1 VFKSLRFGKSKCP
14 VLKCPSQSWK
24 KTVSS
29 LEPED
34 RSKSLAEVEQC
45 VASTVDQDDDSF
57 KTFKKIKV
65 IWRTWSIWWFSKSKF
80 SFRILKLSGK
90 KFLPPKLIDLAMI
103 R

>member
-1 VFKSLRFGKSKCP
+1 VLKSLKFDKSKCQQ
-14 VLKCPSQSWK
+14 LKCPSQSWK

-57 KTFKKIKV
+57 KTFKKVEENIENWEHMMVLQVK
-65 IWRTWSIWWFSKSKF
+65 ISR
-80 SFRILKLSGK
+80 
-90 KFLPPKLIDLAMI
+90 
-103 R
+103 